1 MQNTIDQI
9 VGGEFSVRFVGT
21 DEPKF
26 VGRDVC
32 DALGYKNAN
41 RTMNL
46 HCKGVPE
53 WYTLD
58 TPGGAQSLRIISE
71 ADMMRLICA
80 SKLPSA
86 EKFERWVFEE
96 VLPSIRKHGAY
107 IAPKTLEQLIDSP
120 DFGMAL
126 FKKLKDEQEK
136 YNNLRL
142 QHEETKAEVAK
153 LTNDLLKKDSEVVE
167 LRKHS
172 DFSMRFRQSSDL
184 MLVRHFAA
192 LMSEAFDIKFGQK
205 AAFQWLIKN
214 KYMTKDHFPSA
225 YALKHK
231 LLWVAPGTREHR
243 DGSTAITYVTKVTP
257 KGCGYFYDK
266 LHDELSIDDEN
277 K

>member
-1 MQNTIDQI
+1 MSNDLAVFDFSFGESMLRV
-9 VGGEFSVRFVGT
+9 VGSSEF
-21 DEPKF
+21 PKF
-26 VGRDVC
+26 VGVDVC
-32 DALGYKNAN
+32 RALGYKNPN
-41 RTMNL
+41 RTITL

-107 IAPKTLEQLIDSP
+107 IAPKTLEQLMDSP

-126 FKKLKDEQEK
+126 FKKLKDEQDK
-136 YNNLRL
+136 YAKLRL
-142 QHEETKAEVAK
+142 EHEETKAEVAK
-153 LTNDLLKKDSEVVE
+153 LTTDLLKKDSEVVE
-167 LRKHS
+167 LRKHAE
-172 DFSMRFRQSSDL
+172 FSQRFRQSKDL

-192 LMSEAFDIKFGQK
+192 LMSEAFTIKFGQK
-205 AAFQWLIKN
+205 AAFEWLIKH

-225 YALKHK
+225 YALKHE

-243 DGSTAITYVTKVTP
+243 DGSPAITYVTKVTP

-266 LHDELSIDDEN
+266 MQEEFLIG
-277 K
+277 

>member
-32 DALGYKNAN
+32 EALGYKNAN

-53 WYTLD
+53 WYTLE
-58 TPGGAQSLRIISE
+58 TTGGAQSLRIISE

-107 IAPKTLEQLIDSP
+107 IAPKTLDQLLDSP
-120 DFGMAL
+120 EAGMQL
-126 FKKLKDEQEK
+126 FKRLKDEQDK
-136 YNNLRL
+136 YAKLRL
-142 QHEETKAEVAK
+142 EHEETKAEVAK
-153 LTNDLLKKDSEVVE
+153 LTNDLLKKDTEVVE
-167 LRKHS
+167 LRKHAE
-172 DFSMRFRQSSDL
+172 FSQRFRQSKDL

-192 LMSEAFDIKFGQK
+192 LMSEAFTITFGQK
-205 AAFQWLIKN
+205 AAFEWLIKH

-225 YALKHK
+225 YALKHE
-231 LLWVAPGTREHR
+231 LLWVHPGTREHR
-243 DGSTAITYVTKVTP
+243 DGSPAITYVTKVTP

-266 LHDELSIDDEN
+266 MQEEFSKQSE
-277 K
+277 